1 MGFRAFVRGWE
12 HLHEHGKPLVKRT
25 PDTDRTKGTEGPDRV
40 DGKAKRSRWSGV
52 SLASRGSLG
61 SRMSRLSWSSGSA
74 TKTEHNTRESGYTT
88 ENTPVETKGD
98 MVWKQVVSR
107 EGQTYYWN
115 TKTDET
121 QYEVPGEGFGVYGGD
136 DGI

>member
-25 PDTDRTKGTEGPDRV
+25 PDTEGTKGTEGPDRV

-88 ENTPVETKGD
+88 EDTPVETKGD

-115 TKTDET
+115 TETDET

>member
-25 PDTDRTKGTEGPDRV
+25 PDTEGTKGTEGPDE
-40 DGKAKRSRWSGV
+40 KAKRSRWSGV

-61 SRMSRLSWSSGSA
+61 SRMSRLSWSSAGSA
-74 TKTEHNTRESGYTT
+74 TKTEHNTREAGCTT
-88 ENTPVETKGD
+88 EDAPVETKGD

-115 TKTDET
+115 TETDET